1 MTNGR
6 RQVSATTPDAG
17 SGYSLRG
24 RQGHVIE
31 ALGRAIVGG
40 TYQPGELLPREAA
53 LTEEYG
59 VSRTSVREAM
69 KVLAAKGLVDIRPK
83 IGTRVRPREL
93 WSSFDSDLLTWTY
106 VEGQATE
113 LMRDLVELRQ
123 IVEPQAARLAAGRA
137 TMHDLGR
144 IEQAALDLTAAAHDH
159 AAYAERDV
167 EFHLAIYA
175 ASHNT
180 FLSRFGTLVADFM
193 KLSFDLQQEATPTLS
208 LEDDAARHVAVLDA
222 ITRGDAET
230 ATESMLQVVLD
241 GKVALAAALRDQDPA

>member
-6 RQVSATTPDAG
+6 RQVSGTSADAG

-31 ALGRAIVGG
+31 ALGRAIAGG
-40 TYQPGELLPREAA
+40 AYQPGDLLPREAA

-83 IGTRVRPREL
+83 VGTRVRPREL

-106 VEGQATE
+106 AEGQATD

-123 IVEPQAARLAAGRA
+123 IVEPNAARLAAGRA

-144 IEQAALDLTAAAHDH
+144 IEQAGIELTAAAGDH
-159 AAYAERDV
+159 TAYAERDV
-167 EFHLAIYA
+167 EFHLAVYA

-180 FLSRFGTLVADFM
+180 FLSRFGSLVADFM
-193 KLSFDLQQEATPTLS
+193 KLSFDLQQEASTQS
-208 LEDDAARHVAVLDA
+208 LEDDAARHVAVVDA
-222 ITRGDAET
+222 ITRGDAELAAET
-230 ATESMLQVVLD
+230 MLQVVLD
-241 GKVALAAALRDQDPA
+241 GKVALAAALREQDAN

>member
-1 MTNGR
+1 MSG
-6 RQVSATTPDAG
+6 TTPDAG
-17 SGYSLRG
+17 SGYALRG

-31 ALGRAIVGG
+31 ALGRAIAGG
-40 TYQPGELLPREAA
+40 TYEPGDLLPREAE

-83 IGTRVRPREL
+83 VVTRVRPKEL

-106 VEGQATE
+106 VEDQATE

-123 IVEPQAARLAAGRA
+123 IVEPSAARLAAGRA

-144 IEQAALDLTAAAHDH
+144 IEQAALDLAAAADDH

-167 EFHLAIYA
+167 EFHLAVYA

-193 KLSFDLQQEATPTLS
+193 KLSFDLQQEATTLS

-222 ITRGDAET
+222 ITRGDSEA
-230 ATESMLQVVLD
+230 AGESMLQVVLD
-241 GKVALAAALRDQDPA
+241 GKVALAAALRDHDETGAPRT